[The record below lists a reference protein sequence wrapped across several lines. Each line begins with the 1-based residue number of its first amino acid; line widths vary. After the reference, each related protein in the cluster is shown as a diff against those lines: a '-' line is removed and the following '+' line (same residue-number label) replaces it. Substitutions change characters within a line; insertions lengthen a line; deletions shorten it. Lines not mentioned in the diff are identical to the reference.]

1 MDLANERTTSR
12 TRLAR
17 FGRTALAVAAGV
29 LLAEAGRHALT
40 PAPAEAQRSR
50 HGAGGILNPADQR
63 NEMIDEL
70 KELNKRMKKLEDA
83 FSGAL
88 DVNVLSLP
96 AQGGASTVAEGD

>member
-1 MDLANERTTSR
+1 MDLTTERSTSR
-12 TRLAR
+12 SRAGR

-40 PAPAEAQRSR
+40 PATAEAQRST

-70 KELNKRMKKLEDA
+70 RKLNKQMKKLEDQ
-83 FSGAL
+83 FSGVL
-88 DVNVLSLP
+88 DVNVLSMP
-96 AQGGASTVAEGD
+96 SQGNASAVANGD